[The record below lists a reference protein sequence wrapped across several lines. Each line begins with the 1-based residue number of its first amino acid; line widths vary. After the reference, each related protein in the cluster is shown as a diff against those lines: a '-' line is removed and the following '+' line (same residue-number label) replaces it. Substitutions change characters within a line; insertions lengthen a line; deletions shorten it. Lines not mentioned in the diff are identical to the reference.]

1 VSGFAVTAAPSPPV
15 EHDDPLS
22 RLDEPRNVILPADGI
37 ACVRMKQYD
46 RHAVTATVRVP
57 EAHAR
62 EISMAQ
68 KFYVVWSGRQIGVF
82 TDWATTQRAV
92 DKYAGARF
100 KSFPTR
106 AEAEQAFGRGGYAS
120 IPPKTA
126 SRQKASTPDS
136 ERRAAHTAHQ
146 FDVSIYCDGACEP
159 NPGNAGSG
167 IVVYR
172 AGELAQLWFGLYNPM
187 GTNNTAELNALYH
200 ALRMA
205 EAEIKTGNTVEVCSD
220 SAYSINCIRRWAP
233 NWEKKG
239 WKKPGGEIKNLEIIQ
254 DCYAIY
260 RRIEEELN
268 LTHVAAHVGTEGNEL
283 ADRMAM
289 LGAQRKEQELRPYQ
303 EKIDIPTLL
312 KMRAG

>member
-1 VSGFAVTAAPSPPV
+1 MG
-15 EHDDPLS
+15 
-22 RLDEPRNVILPADGI
+22 R
-37 ACVRMKQYD
+37 
-46 RHAVTATVRVP
+46 
-57 EAHAR
+57 
-62 EISMAQ
+62 
-68 KFYVVWSGRQIGVF
+68 KFYVVWLGRQTGVF

-106 AEAEQAFGRGGYAS
+106 AEAEQAFGRGGNAS
-120 IPPKTA
+120 IPPKTP
-126 SRQKASTPDS
+126 SRQKAATPDS
-136 ERRAAHTAHQ
+136 KRSATRTSDQ
-146 FDVSIYCDGACEP
+146 FNVTIYCDGACEP

-172 AGELAQLWFGLYNPM
+172 AGKLAELWFGLYNPR
-187 GTNNTAELNALYH
+187 GTNNSAELNALYH

-205 EAEIKTGNTVEVCSD
+205 EAEIRTGNTFEVCSD
-220 SAYSINCIRRWAP
+220 SAYSINCIRSWAP
-233 NWEKKG
+233 KWEKKG
-239 WKKPGGEIKNLEIIQ
+239 WKRPGGEIKNLEIIQ

-260 RRIEEELN
+260 RRIEKELT

-289 LGAQRKEQELRPYQ
+289 LGAQSKEKELRLYQ

-312 KMRAG
+312 KLRAG

>member
-1 VSGFAVTAAPSPPV
+1 
-15 EHDDPLS
+15 
-22 RLDEPRNVILPADGI
+22 
-37 ACVRMKQYD
+37 
-46 RHAVTATVRVP
+46 
-57 EAHAR
+57 
-62 EISMAQ
+62 MAQ
-68 KFYVVWSGRQIGVF
+68 KFYVVWSGRQTGVF
-82 TDWATTQRAV
+82 MDWATAQRAV

-106 AEAEQAFGRGGYAS
+106 AEAEQAFGRGGDAI

-126 SRQKASTPDS
+126 SRQKVSTPDS
-136 ERRAAHTAHQ
+136 ERRATHTAHQ

-172 AGELAQLWFGLYNPM
+172 NGKLAELWHGLYNPM

-220 SAYSINCIRRWAP
+220 SAYSINCIRSWAP
-233 NWEKKG
+233 NWEKRG

-260 RRIEEELN
+260 RRIKKELK

-289 LGAQRKEQELRPYQ
+289 LAVQRKEKKLRLYQ
-303 EKIDIPTLL
+303 ETMDIPTLL
-312 KMRAG
+312 KMRPG

>member
-1 VSGFAVTAAPSPPV
+1 
-15 EHDDPLS
+15 
-22 RLDEPRNVILPADGI
+22 
-37 ACVRMKQYD
+37 
-46 RHAVTATVRVP
+46 
-57 EAHAR
+57 
-62 EISMAQ
+62 MAQ
-68 KFYVVWSGRQIGVF
+68 KFYVVWSGRQTGVF

-92 DKYAGARF
+92 EKYAGARF

-106 AEAEQAFGRGGYAS
+106 AEAEQAFGSGGHAS

-126 SRQKASTPDS
+126 SRQKAGTPDS
-136 ERRAAHTAHQ
+136 ERSAAHRSHQ
-146 FDVSIYCDGACEP
+146 FDVIIYCDGACEP

-172 AGELAQLWFGLYNPM
+172 AGELAQLWYGLYHPM

-205 EAEIKTGNTVEVCSD
+205 EAEIKSGTVEVCSD
-220 SAYSINCIRRWAP
+220 SAYSINCIRSWAP

-260 RRIEEELN
+260 RRIKEELK

-289 LGAQRKEQELRPYQ
+289 LGVLRKEKKLRLYQ
-303 EKIDIPTLL
+303 EEMDLPTLL

>member
-1 VSGFAVTAAPSPPV
+1 
-15 EHDDPLS
+15 
-22 RLDEPRNVILPADGI
+22 
-37 ACVRMKQYD
+37 
-46 RHAVTATVRVP
+46 
-57 EAHAR
+57 
-62 EISMAQ
+62 MAQ
-68 KFYVVWSGRQIGVF
+68 KFYVVWSGRQTGVF

-106 AEAEQAFGRGGYAS
+106 AEAERAFGRGGHAS

-126 SRQKASTPDS
+126 SRQKARTSDS
-136 ERRAAHTAHQ
+136 ERSAADPAQQ

-159 NPGNAGSG
+159 NPGHAGSG

-172 AGELAQLWFGLYNPM
+172 AGKLAQLWFGLYNPV

-220 SAYSINCIRRWAP
+220 SAYSINCIRSWAP

-260 RRIEEELN
+260 RRIKNALT
-268 LTHVAAHVGTEGNEL
+268 LTHVAAHAGTEGNEL

-289 LGAQRKEQELRPYQ
+289 LGAQRKEKELRPYREQ
-303 EKIDIPTLL
+303 IDVPTLL
-312 KMRAG
+312 KMRPG

>member
-1 VSGFAVTAAPSPPV
+1 
-15 EHDDPLS
+15 
-22 RLDEPRNVILPADGI
+22 
-37 ACVRMKQYD
+37 
-46 RHAVTATVRVP
+46 
-57 EAHAR
+57 
-62 EISMAQ
+62 MAQ
-68 KFYVVWSGRQIGVF
+68 KFYVVWSGRQTGVF

-106 AEAEQAFGRGGYAS
+106 AEADQAFGRGGYAS
-120 IPPKTA
+120 VPSKTPGKK
-126 SRQKASTPDS
+126 KASALDS
-136 ERRAAHTAHQ
+136 ERRAAHTAHR

-167 IVVYR
+167 IAVYR
-172 AGELAQLWFGLYNPM
+172 AGALAQLWFGLYNPM

-205 EAEIKTGNTVEVCSD
+205 EAEIKTGNSVEVCSD
-220 SAYSINCIRRWAP
+220 SAYSINCIRSWAP

-239 WKKPGGEIKNLEIIQ
+239 WKKPGCEIKNLETIQ
-254 DCYAIY
+254 ACYAIY
-260 RRIEEELN
+260 RRIKDKLI

-289 LGAQRKEQELRPYQ
+289 LAVQRKEKKLRLYR
-303 EKIDIPTLL
+303 ETLDIPALL